1 LEFKIKFFIIFG
13 LSGCFINLQAQ
24 SPNLPTDNLSY
35 ELIQDI
41 EIGKGK
47 LGNEI
52 HSNIRPNSRIDLL
65 EFVNFN
71 NTSDTTSKYL
81 TEAIVFLKKDNAIWG
96 SGNYFVLT
104 PKISMK

>member
-1 LEFKIKFFIIFG
+1 M
-13 LSGCFINLQAQ
+13 QAQ